1 MGLDKLEAPR
11 RTARVAPYVGE
22 IQKAR
27 ARGVTW
33 GQIVQEVG
41 AAVGIDPA
49 VPGAADRLRAAVK
62 SAAHLIE
69 AGKLKPGPVPRGQGQ
84 GQARQTP
91 AQTWPLPGD
100 GVAEVARAGGFKDIT
115 PKD

>member
-11 RTARVAPYVGE
+11 RTARVATYVGE

-49 VPGAADRLRAAVK
+49 LAGAADKLRSAVK
-62 SAAHLIE
+62 GAARLIE
-69 AGKLKPGPVPRGQGQ
+69 AGKLKPGPVPRVQQGQ
-84 GQARQTP
+84 GRQVSAQA
-91 AQTWPLPGD
+91 WLLPGD
-100 GVAEVARAGGFKDIT
+100 GVAEVGRAGGFKDIT